1 MNGSVMQLAAIIT
14 LLGIDSVLDIKT
26 REIPNL
32 ISGAIALTAFLN
44 FDVRSLWGLIVAVI
58 FFAVAL
64 FTGKIG
70 GGDVKLIAA
79 LSVVCGLWGSFALL
93 LFAQIAMLIFYTISQ
108 DFTDDQREAI
118 ENMREWLAEMD
129 TVIAEN
135 ENGYSLDGDM
145 VRAVFYCLQF
155 GVGIVADFDYDGFCE
170 CFDGLTMERLDEA
183 LQNISEKFPQYSI
196 TENQKTAIQNVYL
209 YLTK

>member
-1 MNGSVMQLAAIIT
+1 MNGSVVQFAAIIT

-32 ISGAIALTAFLN
+32 ISGAIALTAFFN
-44 FDVRSLWGLIVAVI
+44 FNVRSLWGLIVAVI

-93 LFAQIAMLIFYTISQ
+93 LFAQIAML
-108 DFTDDQREAI
+108 
-118 ENMREWLAEMD
+118 
-129 TVIAEN
+129 
-135 ENGYSLDGDM
+135 
-145 VRAVFYCLQF
+145 VFY
-155 GVGIVADFDYDGFCE
+155 GIRFVIFKLRG
-170 CFDGLTMERLDEA
+170 
-183 LQNISEKFPQYSI
+183 
-196 TENQKTAIQNVYL
+196 KTAGKSLPFVPFIFIGYL
-209 YLTK
+209 ISVFLI